1 MRNKVACFAEIW
13 YTQNRNGGI
22 GMKSF
27 LVVVDMQKD
36 FVDAACCAGVTSET
50 HDAALTTMK
59 SCQIEVCS

>member
-1 MRNKVACFAEIW
+1 
-13 YTQNRNGGI
+13 
-22 GMKSF
+22 MKSF

-36 FVDAACCAGVTSET
+36 FVDAACCAGVTPET